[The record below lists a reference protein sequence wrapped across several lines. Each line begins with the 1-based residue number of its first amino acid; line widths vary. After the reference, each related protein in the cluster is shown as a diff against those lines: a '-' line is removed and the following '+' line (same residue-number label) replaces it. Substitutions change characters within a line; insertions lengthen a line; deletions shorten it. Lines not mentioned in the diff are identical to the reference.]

1 MDIRDFKN
9 KLLREDIKDFQIG
22 KTTETPSGKTTIT
35 DIDPETQ
42 SVTWTVNKDLTDSDI
57 HRDLSKLI
65 NKLESNQ
72 KRYHDQKRI
81 KQLLQKLKFIRNTFK
96 RTSIEEIKI
105 DKPKQRDILGVFV
118 EKLKNINHIDD
129 AYKEVDFKG
138 KADSIYA
145 VSYYDGNEDE
155 LEENIKSYIPELD
168 NYIFII
174 RKHNSIHGGYYFEI
188 LIKNPQ

>member
-65 NKLESNQ
+65 DKLESNQ

-105 DKPKQRDILGVFV
+105 DKP
-118 EKLKNINHIDD
+118 NT
-129 AYKEVDFKG
+129 YKEQDYINLFSNIYEDIDH
-138 KADSIYA
+138 ADIN
-145 VSYYDGNEDE
+145 D
-155 LEENIKSYIPELD
+155 
-168 NYIFII
+168 
-174 RKHNSIHGGYYFEI
+174 I
-188 LIKNPQ
+188 LIKYVPDHIWDNQEIGQIEFFQYISDNKKYYLMKELQNYYNENI

>member
-65 NKLESNQ
+65 DKLESNQ

-105 DKPKQRDILGVFV
+105 DNPIPDSYVIEDLYNKLMNYLYSLEDEGLDEIYDELNVDIYDALEDFRLGGVEVIKGDFDYLSPKD
-118 EKLKNINHIDD
+118 K
-129 AYKEVDFKG
+129 KEVYNRLQKIQQ
-138 KADSIYA
+138 KY
-145 VSYYDGNEDE
+145 
-155 LEENIKSYIPELD
+155 NIK
-168 NYIFII
+168 
-174 RKHNSIHGGYYFEI
+174 
-188 LIKNPQ
+188 